1 MLRGRSLLA
10 YFSECAKVWSLPMV
24 FEMVWLYLRSSWMI
38 MPSIGPRLCFL
49 RSLALKMG
57 SLGRHGVFG
66 CVASEEEV
74 VFVSGIVAVFCAVG
88 WRFGC
93 WS

>member
-24 FEMVWLYLRSSWMI
+24 FRTASVFSEEFSSENGE
-38 MPSIGPRLCFL
+38 S
-49 RSLALKMG
+49 
-57 SLGRHGVFG
+57 GVLG